1 MHSTLHPGA
10 CVKECSLRDARVS
23 LAGPA
28 DIWDN
33 NAIACVKDVYT
44 KKAHIRAGWYH
55 AELLDGQWRCC
66 WCGNSYTGS
75 HDDVTTHEVHCTLRH
90 LTMSAIG
97 HAVETDAAGVPRV
110 VLTFPPSWFQLSGT
124 PQRLT
129 ADDDSMPQEH
139 IEILINEVAR
149 SAAMWCKVDSDMPLP
164 PDYEAVHQA
173 LAARDAKW
181 KDCHASASQ
190 VIRAYRAEI
199 AAHTGKTSK
208 DLKAAIN
215 TLKQVRYE
223 ADIAELKEQGVNLE
237 DNYYVPEV
245 HPVTG
250 HPVVCLEDNVHKHK
264 NEGTAVRRQQDGD
277 VSEKGISKQRL
288 LSAVDGNKSLAE
300 IKLFLH
306 SKVDDQNVPIVENF
320 FTSILL
326 RKDLIERGFWRDVA
340 WMIVFSEAYQAF
352 ELSGLDHADRNDRL
366 DVQRRLLSAAI
377 FADVHDVHCAHAH
390 GTAQLFGFPRRLMM
404 VLLENID
411 GRQHILDT
419 YADAHRKLV
428 ERSGSTDDL
437 ELEFALIVMR
447 CACVPC
453 VCVLPSVSSAH
464 MHACILIPPC
474 LRTPSQSAC
483 VHACVCVRA
492 CMHVCM
498 CVRMC
503 ARQCPCACMCA
514 WHCSCGYKPTMAAL
528 LGAIANIDRLA
539 AFRRDCERGFS
550 LAMST
555 KSNQCQSDFFLKKW
569 TLAGSCR

>member
-1 MHSTLHPGA
+1 
-10 CVKECSLRDARVS
+10 
-23 LAGPA
+23 
-28 DIWDN
+28 
-33 NAIACVKDVYT
+33 
-44 KKAHIRAGWYH
+44 
-55 AELLDGQWRCC
+55 
-66 WCGNSYTGS
+66 
-75 HDDVTTHEVHCTLRH
+75 
-90 LTMSAIG
+90 
-97 HAVETDAAGVPRV
+97 
-110 VLTFPPSWFQLSGT
+110 
-124 PQRLT
+124 
-129 ADDDSMPQEH
+129 
-139 IEILINEVAR
+139 
-149 SAAMWCKVDSDMPLP
+149 
-164 PDYEAVHQA
+164 
-173 LAARDAKW
+173 
-181 KDCHASASQ
+181 
-190 VIRAYRAEI
+190 
-199 AAHTGKTSK
+199 
-208 DLKAAIN
+208 
-215 TLKQVRYE
+215 
-223 ADIAELKEQGVNLE
+223 
-237 DNYYVPEV
+237 
-245 HPVTG
+245 
-250 HPVVCLEDNVHKHK
+250 
-264 NEGTAVRRQQDGD
+264 
-277 VSEKGISKQRL
+277 
-288 LSAVDGNKSLAE
+288 
-300 IKLFLH
+300 LH

-447 CACVPC
+447 C
-453 VCVLPSVSSAH
+453 
-464 MHACILIPPC
+464 
-474 LRTPSQSAC
+474 
-483 VHACVCVRA
+483 
-492 CMHVCM
+492 
-498 CVRMC
+498 
-503 ARQCPCACMCA
+503 
-514 WHCSCGYKPTMAAL
+514 GYKPTMAAL